1 MEETQNGDID
11 IGNINPHL
19 KGLEQDCIT
28 LDCIQ
33 VRTKDFFGFPQGG
46 AGDRGILEQTAVR
59 DLFHGPPT
67 RAEDDTEYLAICLGR
82 SKRAPGEHLFLPLDR
97 VEHDVHIL
105 APTVDSAADESS
117 HSDRLKDKGR
127 HVIII

>member
-1 MEETQNGDID
+1 MVETQNGDLD

-19 KGLEQDCIT
+19 RGIEQDCII

-33 VRTKDFFGFPQGG
+33 VRTKDFFGSPQGG
-46 AGDRGILEQTAVR
+46 AGDRGIPEKMAVR

-67 RAEDDTEYLAICLGR
+67 GTEEDTEYLAICLGV
-82 SKRAPGEHLFLPLDR
+82 SKRTSGKHLFLPLDC

-105 APTVDSAADESS
+105 APTVDVGADDRS
-117 HSDRLKDKGR
+117 HGDRLKDKGR